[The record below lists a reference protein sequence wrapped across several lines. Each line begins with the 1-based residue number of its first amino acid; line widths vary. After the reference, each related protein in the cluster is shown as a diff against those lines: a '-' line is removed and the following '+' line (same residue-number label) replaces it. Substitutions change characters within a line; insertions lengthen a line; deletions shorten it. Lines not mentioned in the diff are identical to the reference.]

1 MRATAVKS
9 NEIVGV
15 AGFLYPGSH
24 VDVQA
29 TIQLPGGAGSLTQTV
44 LQDVEVLTAG
54 QTIEPDPQGK
64 PQQVDVVTLLVSS
77 EDSQKLQLA
86 STQGTIQ
93 FVLRN
98 GTDQTVNK
106 ELRPARLDQLVALPA
121 KPAAPVRVRSAKPAP
136 TQPRYVLEVIEG
148 TKKTVHKFD
157 EPVAKDSGSK
167 EQGTE

>member
-1 MRATAVKS
+1 
-9 NEIVGV
+9 
-15 AGFLYPGSH
+15 
-24 VDVQA
+24 
-29 TIQLPGGAGSLTQTV
+29 
-44 LQDVEVLTAG
+44 
-54 QTIEPDPQGK
+54 
-64 PQQVDVVTLLVSS
+64 
-77 EDSQKLQLA
+77 
-86 STQGTIQ
+86 
-93 FVLRN
+93 VLRN

>member
-1 MRATAVKS
+1 
-9 NEIVGV
+9 
-15 AGFLYPGSH
+15 
-24 VDVQA
+24 
-29 TIQLPGGAGSLTQTV
+29 V

-64 PQQVDVVTLLVSS
+64 PQQVDVVTLLVSP

-98 GTDQTVNK
+98 GTDTTVNK
-106 ELRPARLDQLVALPA
+106 NLRPARLDQLVELPA
-121 KPAAPVRVRSAKPAP
+121 KPAPVIRARASKPVAARP
-136 TQPRYVLEVIEG
+136 TYVLEVIEG

-157 EPVAKDSGSK
+157 ESVAKEPVAKV
-167 EQGTE
+167 QGTE